1 MPPFPREL
9 AIASGSTFTRTVIS
23 GAMPSSMTSQGNSQ
37 NWEDFNY
44 PPLLNLWHYAPLELE
59 QGPRF
64 VARTLHAALLLALL
78 ALVCNLLVNIG
89 VVVAGF
95 KEALHIMYAF
105 FNLLLGTVIGMFIT
119 MECGYKGMA
128 TNKPTLMRRYLW
140 GWGLLTLGMA
150 AASLLALINFNGW
163 GRVASLLATPAD
175 PAVQSFWV
183 VGSVVESTAWTLA
196 CAVSVVA
203 WTMIFRA
210 NRDGPAALRAYAGS
224 SRR

>member
-1 MPPFPREL
+1 M
-9 AIASGSTFTRTVIS
+9 AGSTSCSYAGATFTRTIAS
-23 GAMPSSMTSQGNSQ
+23 AMPASNMASQ

-44 PPLLNLWHYAPLELE
+44 PPLLNLWHYAPHELE

-64 VARTLHAALLLALL
+64 VARTLHAALLLAML

-95 KEALHIMYAF
+95 SHAIHIMYAF
-105 FNLLLGTVIGMFIT
+105 FNLLLATLIGMWTT

-128 TNKPTLMRRYLW
+128 TNKPKLMRRYLW
-140 GWGLLTLGMA
+140 VWGLLTLAMA

-175 PAVQSFWV
+175 PTVQTFWV
-183 VGSVVESTAWTLA
+183 VGSVIESSVWTLA
-196 CAVSVVA
+196 CVVSTVA

-210 NRDGPAALRAYAGS
+210 NRDGPAALRWYAGS
-224 SRR
+224 HR